1 LRKRWDEQEQQ
12 INALNDRVRELER
25 RNEALERA
33 VAEEETKLTP
43 RQRAIVE
50 ARLAEHDPNQPLH

>member
-1 LRKRWDEQEQQ
+1 
-12 INALNDRVRELER
+12 LER